1 MFWKKITGA
10 AAVVVMAISFAS
22 ASTNAYAASKHS
34 KYRSMT
40 STSKTVS
47 RGTMPPFAYI
57 QFCVKNRAACRDT
70 AGKLA
75 MAGGNKV
82 KLTKHLEQQLASV
95 NQSVNSS
102 MRPRRDGPSDRWAI
116 GDRAGDCEDF
126 AMTKRA
132 RLIAA
137 GWPSSALSMTVVKTR
152 SGEGH
157 AVLSVHTSNGT
168 LVLDNLKKSVRPLNK
183 VPYKI
188 IAMQAGSPMQWRR

>member
-10 AAVVVMAISFAS
+10 AAAVVMAVSFAS
-22 ASTNAYAASKHS
+22 ASTNAFAANRHS
-34 KYRSMT
+34 KYKSAT
-40 STSKTVS
+40 STARTVS

-57 QFCVKNRAACRDT
+57 QFCVKNRAACRNT

-102 MRPRRDGPSDRWAI
+102 MRPRRDGSSDRWAV
-116 GDRAGDCEDF
+116 GGKAGDCEDF

-137 GWPSSALSMTVVKTR
+137 GWPSSALSITVVRTR

-157 AVLSVHTSNGT
+157 AVLAVHTSHGT
-168 LVLDNLKKSVRPLNK
+168 LVLDNLSKSVRPLRR

-188 IAMQAGSPMQWRR
+188 IAMQTGSPMQWRR